1 MLENFIE
8 NIVLLEM
15 PNMKEEKKKN
25 VHANKENQQVS
36 SYIKNT
42 KIQILILRIPHLWI
56 FTAVTFEISL

>member
-42 KIQILILRIPHLWI
+42 KIQILILRIPHLRI
-56 FTAVTFEISL
+56 FAAVTLEISL